1 LSDDPREP
9 AVTKPATLFLS
20 YSRADRVVAEKLGN
34 ALKNAGFEVWWDAL
48 IEGGAVFTKSIET
61 ALNASDV
68 VIVLWSQSSVQSDW
82 VRDEAG
88 RGRDRKR
95 LVPVSLDGTEP
106 PLGFQ
111 QYHAIDL
118 TGWRGHSD
126 EAEFVSLL
134 QSISTTSGQPVVL
147 PSKIRAKP
155 VVGRR
160 GLMIGGLGATAIAA
174 GGGGFWA
181 WKSGLFGPGPTSWSI
196 AVLPFKNLSGDPAQL
211 YFSDGLTE
219 EVRAALMRNN
229 ALQVLAATSS
239 ETARDHKDDAKTIAR
254 KLGVAFLLEGS
265 IRRAGDVVR
274 IAAELTDGKT
284 GFSKWSNTLDRTMA
298 DIFSVQS
305 EIARVVAEA
314 LSVTMATA
322 APMPGGTKNVAA
334 YEAFLKGQAIYA
346 DSNDEASERQGLAL
360 FDAALAADPKF
371 GQAQAMRGLALL
383 GLAIQYGKAE
393 NLTRE
398 YDVAIAAAQKAVA
411 LAPDLP
417 RAQLTLGDAI
427 WSARLDAAAA
437 RRYYDKAYAL
447 GYGDAD
453 TAVSFARFCSR
464 TGRDKEARD
473 AIARAVMLDPLNPR
487 AHRVAGI
494 VNYAARR
501 YAEALPPLRQ
511 ALAMKP
517 KIANGNYYLGAS
529 LYQLGQY
536 QAARDAFAEEPQLLF
551 GRSGLAIVEHRLGN
565 QAAAKTAMAQ
575 LIKEGGDNSLYQQAE
590 VLAQWG
596 ESDAALTALERGLAA
611 RDAGLGYIKTDPML
625 DPVRKSPRF
634 AALLKRLG
642 L

>member
-118 TGWRGHSD
+118 TGWRGHGD

-134 QSISTTSGQPVVL
+134 QSISTTSGQPVAL
-147 PSKIRAKP
+147 PSKIRPKP

-160 GLMIGGLGATAIAA
+160 GLIIGGLGATAIAT
-174 GGGGFWA
+174 GSGGFWA
-181 WKSGLFGPGPTSWSI
+181 WKSGVFGPGPALGSI

-284 GFSKWSNTLDRTMA
+284 GFSKWSNTLDRSMA
-298 DIFSVQS
+298 DIFAVQS
-305 EIARVVAEA
+305 ELARTVTEA

-322 APMPGGTKNVAA
+322 APAPGGTKNVAA
-334 YEAFLKGQAIYA
+334 YEAFLKGRAVYA
-346 DSNDEASERQGLAL
+346 DSSDEAGERAAVVL
-360 FDAALAADPKF
+360 FDQALSADPKF
-371 GQAQAMRGLALL
+371 ADAHSMRSHLL
-383 GLAIQYGKAE
+383 RSIASQYATGE
-393 NLTRE
+393 DLPRL
-398 YDVAIAAAQKAVA
+398 YDASIAAAQTAVS
-411 LAPDLP
+411 LAPDLAD
-417 RAQLTLGDAI
+417 AQMELAEAI
-427 WSARLDAAAA
+427 WTARMSASAA
-437 RRYYDKAYAL
+437 RPYFDKGYAL
-447 GYGDAD
+447 GRGDANI
-453 TAVSFARFCSR
+453 ALVYARFCAR
-464 TGRDKEARD
+464 AGRDNEARE
-473 AIARAVMLDPLNPR
+473 AIARARALDSLNAR
-487 AHRVAGI
+487 VHRVAGI

-501 YAEALPPLRQ
+501 YADALPPLRR
-511 ALAMKP
+511 ALALKP
-517 KIANGNYYLGAS
+517 TIGNGHYYLGAA
-529 LYQLGQY
+529 LYQFGQ
-536 QAARDAFAEEPQLLF
+536 FAEARTAFIAEPQPLF
-551 GRSGLAIVEHRLGN
+551 GQSGLAIVEHRLGN
-565 QAAAKTAMAQ
+565 VAAAKAAMAR
-575 LIKEGGDNSLYQQAE
+575 LIKDSGDAGLYQQAE

-596 ESDAALTALERGLAA
+596 QIDDALTTLERARDA
-611 RDAGLGYIKTDPML
+611 RDAGLTYMLTDPML
-625 DPVRKSPRF
+625 DPLRKSPRF
-634 AALLKRLG
+634 AALLKVTA
-642 L
+642 